1 MNARMLKGHAKFA
14 LGAALILLGACS
26 LLNPP
31 RPIPAPPTPV
41 PVVVQAAP
49 QVTAPPVAAPKPSTP
64 RAAPIAPPAPPAAAR
79 QYHLGAASQ
88 SLVNQAHSQMSHGD
102 LTAAAT
108 TLDRA
113 LHIEPQNPL
122 LWIELARLR
131 LTEKDGKQA
140 ESCAR
145 KALSLGSS
153 DPITRLAAGHALVDA
168 LRASHK
174 ETEAQAIEALP
185 WMN

>member
-1 MNARMLKGHAKFA
+1 MNRCLRSSCAQCA
-14 LGAALILLGACS
+14 LGVALLLLGACS

-31 RPIPAPPTPV
+31 RQAPSTAKPAPVIVAEPPHSTP
-41 PVVVQAAP
+41 
-49 QVTAPPVAAPKPSTP
+49 PPVATP
-64 RAAPIAPPAPPAAAR
+64 QPPPPRTAPIAPPAPPAATR

-88 SLVNQAHSQMSHGD
+88 SLVNQAHVQMSRGD
-102 LTAAAT
+102 LTAATT

-131 LTEKDGKQA
+131 LAEKDGRQA

-168 LRASHK
+168 LRAEHK
-174 ETEAQAIEALP
+174 EAEALNVEALP